1 MNAHIYFNRDKEM
14 RHIRLTFIHLVL
26 PIIIAG
32 GFCTVSAQEMPYAIP
47 RWEITVDEAVKKY
60 IPGKD
65 HFILDIDGM
74 KDYDNNVYSHLVSS
88 NPDIKSRIK
97 VIRSKGSPFR
107 DLLFLDN
114 RLYEIL
120 EYRENVDTLA
130 FKELFVSMKN
140 EYGIPEMTKEKECT
154 VYSYRKDSTQVVLIA
169 KTFGDRYQIRVYLYS
184 KSLFRRM
191 FDD

>member
-1 MNAHIYFNRDKEM
+1 M
-14 RHIRLTFIHLVL
+14 RRIRITIFHLFL
-26 PIIIAG
+26 PFIIAG
-32 GFCTVSAQEMPYAIP
+32 GFDTVSAQEMPYAIS
-47 RWEITVDEAVKKY
+47 RWEIAVDEAVKKY
-60 IPGKD
+60 IPGKE
-65 HFILDIDGM
+65 HFILDIDGT
-74 KDYDNNVYSHLVSS
+74 KDYDNNVYNHLISS

-114 RLYEIL
+114 KLYEIL
-120 EYRENVDTLA
+120 EYKDNVDTLA

-154 VYSYRKDSTQVVLIA
+154 VYSYRKESTQVVLIA
-169 KTFGDRYQIRVYLYS
+169 KPHDDRYQVRVYLYS

-191 FDD
+191 FED